1 MKLRPENLYLN
12 KEHGHFSY
20 FNLKHGKLD
29 NLPFDRDKLQ
39 NFKHSNEPWIKM
51 VIFVKKKMVC
61 KTRQTKYDINKSN
74 DALKK

>member
-39 NFKHSNEPWIKM
+39 NFKHSNEPRIKM
-51 VIFVKKKMVC
+51 VIFVKKKSGM
-61 KTRQTKYDINKSN
+61 QNKAN
-74 DALKK
+74 KIRYQQV